1 MPVSMR
7 EPVWE
12 IGEARYDND
21 TRRVSPSNLILSDP
35 DETAGKLRRSELAA
49 RLIEERLREQC
60 KYKEM
65 VVRLSTTGSSRSGG
79 MPIKIGLAALVLLGG
94 IFGMTSI
101 LGAPRASNRP
111 LAIARSPGV
120 RASPSPV
127 KAQAPFSSP
136 PNDKAKPVDAARLD
150 APVCTNSQQ
159 SEEMVWLKKQIQ
171 EIRNLAEAGVGERQA
186 WEARVKETDMARSK
200 EKQDADARLTKEQ
213 LQKWV
218 RQEVNASLAPLLA
231 QIKQESSTRISSVSQ
246 LYQELHTA
254 VSAID
259 GLQKDVRACTALLT
273 SYKEQVAGMGL
284 KHQLTQS
291 ATETSVNE
299 TARALVALNQSLAG
313 LAKKLLDANLTL
325 TSDGA
330 ALKDAVVAQGM
341 RQEKLNASM
350 LAYNSSVLSTLAQYQ
365 TMSAELMSLNASMP
379 AQSTANETARE
390 LVRSVERLN
399 EGLTG
404 LTKQLVD
411 ANLTLT
417 SDSAALKD
425 AVVVLSLNA
434 SLLVLHVEH
443 MTEAA
448 QLLNATVAA
457 IDVRLHKMNESV
469 LALDV
474 QSKKM
479 KASMVL
485 LERGEENKPTASIAQ
500 HLQHELNQSLSTLTM
515 LSHMH
520 HVTHQRELNHMS
532 HMHQRELNETVL
544 RLNHS
549 ISARICSIMPRFSV
563 LDKQVGGL
571 GFSGLGFTTV
581 DKVYKRWQTMFAEDQ
596 RLANDVSR
604 GWTSHRASDLSDM
617 ITDLSAPHV

>member
-1 MPVSMR
+1 
-7 EPVWE
+7 
-12 IGEARYDND
+12 
-21 TRRVSPSNLILSDP
+21 VSPSTLFFNDP

-49 RLIEERLREQC
+49 RLIEERLLEQR

-65 VVRLSTTGSSRSGG
+65 VASREGLPTTGSSRSGG
-79 MPIKIGLAALVLLGG
+79 MPVKIGLATLVLLGG

-120 RASPSPV
+120 RASPAPV
-127 KAQAPFSSP
+127 KAQAPSSSP

-159 SEEMVWLKKQIQ
+159 SEEMVWLKK
-171 EIRNLAEAGVGERQA
+171 EMKELRKLAEAGVGERQA
-186 WEARVKETDMARSK
+186 WEARVKETDLARSK

-213 LQKWV
+213 QELQKWV

-246 LYQELHTA
+246 MYQELHTA

-259 GLQKDVRACTALLT
+259 GLQKNVHACTALLA
-273 SYKEQVAGMGL
+273 SVQEQVAGMGL
-284 KHQLTQS
+284 EHKLTQS

-313 LAKKLLDANLTL
+313 LAKKLLVANLTF

-330 ALKDAVVAQGM
+330 ALKDAVLAQGM
-341 RQEKLNASM
+341 RQEKLNASI
-350 LAYNSSVLSTLAQYQ
+350 LAYNTSVLSMLAQYQ

-379 AQSTANETARE
+379 SQSTANQTARE

-399 EGLTG
+399 EGLAG
-404 LTKQLVD
+404 LTKQLVV

-425 AVVVLSLNA
+425 AVLVLSLNA
-434 SLLVLHVEH
+434 SLSALHVQH
-443 MTEAA
+443 ITEAA
-448 QLLNATVAA
+448 ESLNSTVAA
-457 IDVRLHKMNESV
+457 IDVRLDKMNESV
-469 LALDV
+469 LVLDA

-485 LERGEENKPTASIAQ
+485 LERGEENKPPASVAQ
-500 HLQHELNQSLSTLTM
+500 HLQHELNQSVSTLTM

-520 HVTHQRELNHMS
+520 QKAMLS
-532 HMHQRELNETVL
+532 HQRELNETVL
-544 RLNHS
+544 GLNQS
-549 ISARICSIMPRFSV
+549 ISTRISSIMPRFSV
-563 LDKQVGGL
+563 LDKQVEG
-571 GFSGLGFTTV
+571 
-581 DKVYKRWQTMFAEDQ
+581 
-596 RLANDVSR
+596 
-604 GWTSHRASDLSDM
+604 
-617 ITDLSAPHV
+617 